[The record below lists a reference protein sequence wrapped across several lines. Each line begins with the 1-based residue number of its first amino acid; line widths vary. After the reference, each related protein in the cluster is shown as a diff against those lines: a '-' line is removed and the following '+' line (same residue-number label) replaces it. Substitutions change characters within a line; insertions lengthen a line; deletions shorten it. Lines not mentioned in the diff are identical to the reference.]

1 MNKRLAALLCALAL
15 MTTSACGAEESAP
28 TGSPNPTVT
37 AAARTAET
45 PKAEKSILY
54 SDIAGDEWFVPAM
67 DELTQKGIMTG
78 VEEGVF
84 GPYRPV
90 TRATVILV
98 LWRLEGS
105 PDAEVA
111 EPFPDVEPWFATA
124 AAWAKG
130 FGIATGYLDGRFGG
144 RDLVSREQMAC
155 FLYRYAQYKGE
166 PLAQGALGMFSDAA
180 DISEWAQEAMAH
192 VTGLGIMKGGDGGRL
207 DPAGVT
213 NRAALAVM
221 IQRMLT
227 PVAG

>member
-1 MNKRLAALLCALAL
+1 MNKRLTALLCVLAL
-15 MTTSACGAEESAP
+15 LATGACGAEEDAP
-28 TGSPNPTVT
+28 PAVT
-37 AAARTAET
+37 AAPPAAVETAGG
-45 PKAEKSILY
+45 KSILY
-54 SDIAGDEWFVPAM
+54 NDIAGDEWFVGAV
-67 DELTQKGIMTG
+67 DELTQRGIMTG

-84 GPYRPV
+84 GPYLPV

-98 LWRLEGS
+98 LWRLDGS
-105 PDAEVA
+105 PEAEVA

-130 FGIATGYLDGRFGG
+130 YGIATGYLDGRFGG
-144 RDLVSREQMAC
+144 RDAVSREQMAC

-180 DISEWAQEAMAH
+180 DISEWAQDAMAH
-192 VTGLGIMKGGDGGRL
+192 VTGLGIMQGGDGGRL

-227 PVAG
+227 PAAG

>member
-1 MNKRLAALLCALAL
+1 MNKRLAALLCVLAL
-15 MTTSACGAEESAP
+15 LTTSACGAGVRTDESVEA
-28 TGSPNPTVT
+28 NVAVT
-37 AAARTAET
+37 AEAATED
-45 PKAEKSILY
+45 SILY
-54 SDIAGDEWFVPAM
+54 HDIAGDEWFVSAV

-84 GPYRPV
+84 GPYQPV

-98 LWRLEGS
+98 LWRLDGAPE
-105 PDAEVA
+105 AEVA
-111 EPFPDVEPWFATA
+111 EPFPDVEPWFETA

-130 FGIATGYLDGRFGG
+130 YGIATGYLDGRFGG
-144 RDLVSREQMAC
+144 RDIVTREQMAS

-166 PLAQGALGMFSDAA
+166 PLAQGALGMFSDAT
-180 DISEWAQEAMAH
+180 DISEWAQDAMAH
-192 VTGLGIMKGGDGGRL
+192 VTGLGIMQGGDGGRL

>member
-1 MNKRLAALLCALAL
+1 MNKRLAALLCVLAL
-15 MTTSACGAEESAP
+15 LTTSACGAGERTDESVEA
-28 TGSPNPTVT
+28 NVTVT
-37 AAARTAET
+37 AEV
-45 PKAEKSILY
+45 PAEKSILY
-54 SDIAGDEWFVPAM
+54 NDIAGDEWFVSAV

-84 GPYRPV
+84 GPYQPV

-98 LWRLEGS
+98 LWRLDGS
-105 PDAEVA
+105 PEAEVG
-111 EPFPDVEPWFATA
+111 EPFPDVEPWFETA

-130 FGIATGYLDGRFGG
+130 HGIATGYLDGRFGG
-144 RDLVSREQMAC
+144 RDMVSREQMAS

-192 VTGLGIMKGGDGGRL
+192 VTGLGIMQGGDGGRL

-227 PVAG
+227 PVVG

>member
-15 MTTSACGAEESAP
+15 LTTSACGTEEKTSYTDESVETNVTVAAE
-28 TGSPNPTVT
+28 
-37 AAARTAET
+37 AAVEN
-45 PKAEKSILY
+45 SILY
-54 SDIAGDEWFVPAM
+54 SDIGGDEWFVSAV

-84 GPYRPV
+84 GPYLPV

-105 PDAEVA
+105 PEAEVA
-111 EPFPDVEPWFATA
+111 EPFPDVEPWFETA

-130 FGIATGYLDGRFGG
+130 YGIATGYLDGRFGG
-144 RDLVSREQMAC
+144 RDVVFREQMAC

-180 DISEWAQEAMAH
+180 DISEWAQEAVAH
-192 VTGLGIMKGGDGGRL
+192 VAGLGILQGGDDGRL

-221 IQRMLT
+221 IHRMLT
-227 PVAG
+227 PAAG

>member
-1 MNKRLAALLCALAL
+1 MNKRLTALLCVLAL
-15 MTTSACGAEESAP
+15 LTTSACGAGER
-28 TGSPNPTVT
+28 TGENVEANVAVT
-37 AAARTAET
+37 AEATGED
-45 PKAEKSILY
+45 SILY
-54 SDIAGDEWFVPAM
+54 RDIAGDEWFVGAV

-78 VEEGVF
+78 VEDGVF
-84 GPYRPV
+84 GPYQPV

-98 LWRLEGS
+98 LWRLDGS
-105 PDAEVA
+105 PEAEVA
-111 EPFPDVEPWFATA
+111 EPFPDVEPWFETA

-130 FGIATGYLDGRFGG
+130 YGIATGYLDGRFGG
-144 RDLVSREQMAC
+144 RDIVTREQMAS

-192 VTGLGIMKGGDGGRL
+192 VTGLGIMQGGDGSRL
-207 DPAGVT
+207 DPTGVT

>member
-1 MNKRLAALLCALAL
+1 MNKRLTILLCVLALLL
-15 MTTSACGAEESAP
+15 TGACKAEETEPAVDAAVE
-28 TGSPNPTVT
+28 VT
-37 AAARTAET
+37 APAAE
-45 PKAEKSILY
+45 EKNIQY
-54 SDIAGDEWFVPAM
+54 SDIGGDEWFVGAV

-84 GPYRPV
+84 GPYLPV

-98 LWRLEGS
+98 LWRLEGF
-105 PDAEVA
+105 PDAEVG
-111 EPFPDVEPWFATA
+111 EPFPDVEPWFETA

-130 FGIATGYLDGRFGG
+130 CGIATGYLDGRFGG
-144 RDLVSREQMAC
+144 RDMVSREQMAC

-192 VTGLGIMKGGDGGRL
+192 VTGLGIMQGGDGGRL

>member
-1 MNKRLAALLCALAL
+1 MNKRLAALLCILAL
-15 MTTSACGAEESAP
+15 LTTSACGAGERTDEGAEA
-28 TGSPNPTVT
+28 NAAVT
-37 AAARTAET
+37 AEMPPEAT
-45 PKAEKSILY
+45 EKSILY
-54 SDIAGDEWFVPAM
+54 SDIAGDEWFVSAV

-84 GPYRPV
+84 GPYQPV

-98 LWRLEGS
+98 LWRLDGS
-105 PDAEVA
+105 PEAEVA

-130 FGIATGYLDGRFGG
+130 YGIATGYLDGRCGG
-144 RDLVSREQMAC
+144 RDMVSREQMAS

-192 VTGLGIMKGGDGGRL
+192 VTGLGIMQGGDGGRL

>member
-1 MNKRLAALLCALAL
+1 MNKRLAALLCVLAL
-15 MTTSACGAEESAP
+15 LTTGACGAGERTEENVEA
-28 TGSPNPTVT
+28 NVTVT
-37 AAARTAET
+37 AEAAAED
-45 PKAEKSILY
+45 SILY
-54 SDIAGDEWFVPAM
+54 SDIAGDEWFVDAV

-78 VEEGVF
+78 VEDGVF

-98 LWRLEGS
+98 LWRLDGS
-105 PDAEVA
+105 PEAEVS

-130 FGIATGYLDGRFGG
+130 YGIATGYLDGRFGG
-144 RDLVSREQMAC
+144 RDIVTREQMAS

-192 VTGLGIMKGGDGGRL
+192 VTGLGIMQGGDGGRL

-227 PVAG
+227 PVVG

>member
-1 MNKRLAALLCALAL
+1 MNKRFAALLCVLAL
-15 MTTSACGAEESAP
+15 LTTSACGAGE
-28 TGSPNPTVT
+28 TVT
-37 AAARTAET
+37 PAAAAPEMPPEAVAADAEQN
-45 PKAEKSILY
+45 ILY
-54 SDIAGDEWFVPAM
+54 SDIAGDEWFVEAV
-67 DELTQKGIMTG
+67 DELSQMGIMSG

-84 GPYRPV
+84 GPYLPV

-105 PDAEVA
+105 PDAAVEA
-111 EPFPDVEPWFATA
+111 PFPDVEPWFATA

-130 FGIATGYLDGRFGG
+130 YGIATGYLDGRFGG
-144 RDLVSREQMAC
+144 RDVVSREQMAC

-180 DISEWAQEAMAH
+180 DISEWAQEAVAH
-192 VTGLGIMKGGDGGRL
+192 VTGLGIMQGGDGGRL
-207 DPAGVT
+207 DPAGIT

-221 IQRMLT
+221 IDRMLT